1 MKKYKIFEL
10 ILIVLFLTITNGCK
24 NNAIISSESDTIY
37 HENLLSSKI
46 QASSNA
52 SEKLYET
59 NTSGKGDLWTDNKLK
74 VGFRTSGPETIWRA
88 AFIRDIMAA
97 AQNWNIELVLSDYAG
112 GKDID
117 SVAMYSFIE
126 QRVNVIGFNPS
137 TTDSWEE
144 IIGEIKEAGIPV
156 ILVDQ
161 EIYCEDE
168 SLWVTRVGN
177 DWEKE
182 GEMAGEWLIDYLK
195 KEGRI
200 DEKIKILEFSSMENP
215 NNASQERG
223 QGFKEAIKENINLE
237 ITSKEVY
244 PDKTYSYE
252 EMANILSETT
262 DIDVLFCH
270 NDDMAL
276 GAIQAIEEAGLVPGE
291 DILIISVDGS
301 DKILEYIAEGKV
313 ACSVE
318 CNPLMGDLF
327 MEACVRLANGEEIER
342 EIHPVDRVFD
352 ITNAQAELDARKEN
366 GYGY

>member
-1 MKKYKIFEL
+1 MKDKIKKIIIF
-10 ILIVLFLTITNGCK
+10 IYCIVIAFSLTSCDSETPGLQSQPWSSGEASETSSVEK
-24 NNAIISSESDTIY
+24 VSSEKEDP
-37 HENLLSSKI
+37 
-46 QASSNA
+46 
-52 SEKLYET
+52 
-59 NTSGKGDLWTDNKLK
+59 SGKGDLWADKKLK
-74 VGFRTSGPETIWRA
+74 VGLAGPGGGGGTEWRLCVGNDLRQKSKEWDIVLYHYSDVTSQEQI
-88 AFIRDIMAA
+88 
-97 AQNWNIELVLSDYAG
+97 
-112 GKDID
+112 
-117 SVAMYSFIE
+117 YSMKKFIE
-126 QRVNVIGFNPS
+126 YDMDIIALFTYQYY
-137 TTDSWEE
+137 TDYYSESSWDEALE
-144 IIGEIKEAGIPV
+144 VVREAGIPV

-182 GEMAGEWLIDYLK
+182 G
-195 KEGRI
+195 RI
-200 DEKIKILEFSSMENP
+200 DEKIKIIEFSSMENP

-352 ITNAQAELDARKEN
+352 ITNAQEKLDT